1 MDATQAVRA
10 RGLSIRWV
18 EVTDETGRSRLEM
31 RWREVLPDVPAV
43 PAAARPA
50 ARAQAGTRHPHA
62 A

>member
-18 EVTDETGRSRLEM
+18 EVTDESGRSRLEM
-31 RWREVLPDVPAV
+31 RWRAAVPEVPAV
-43 PAAARPA
+43 PAAVRPA
-50 ARAQAGTRHPHA
+50 ARARAGTLHPHA